1 MAKVSMHLGFT
12 FRVGDL
18 STNQYGR
25 VDLSVDQ
32 IDTELP
38 IEQQLEE
45 SKDAAEQIWQFIKS
59 KVDKNIDDV
68 LDVQGNPDE
77 IGKPVGND
85 LLQGVITLP
94 AIYLMEKYPGNNPI
108 KSLFKDI
115 NQTKHLDKA
124 LDMIHNSN
132 IIPECQ
138 VTAHEYYE
146 QAIQSLNTV
155 PQSIYRTSLEELAA
169 YMIDRKY

>member
-45 SKDAAEQIWQFIKS
+45 SKDAAEQIWQFVKT

-68 LDVQGNPDE
+68 LDE
-77 IGKPVGND
+77 
-85 LLQGVITLP
+85 
-94 AIYLMEKYPGNNPI
+94 AE
-108 KSLFKDI
+108 
-115 NQTKHLDKA
+115 
-124 LDMIHNSN
+124 
-132 IIPECQ
+132 
-138 VTAHEYYE
+138 
-146 QAIQSLNTV
+146 
-155 PQSIYRTSLEELAA
+155 
-169 YMIDRKY
+169 